1 MSEVDV
7 RDLAREGLPRGQF
20 PAGAHSDFRLHMAP
34 AVLAGI
40 ADHAKA
46 DDAVE
51 ICGVLVGGWEQDEQG
66 PYALVSDY
74 IRCDN
79 AASKFAE
86 VTFTHES
93 WAQINKEMDSK
104 YDDKRIVGWYH
115 SHPDFGIFL
124 SDRDCFI
131 QQHFFSGAGQVAY
144 VIDPVRD
151 LEGVFVWRNG
161 KPTPLPH
168 FWAGSE
174 VRVSQA
180 VDGERAHREGRGATM
195 RAMNDEA
202 AAGPPVVVERA
213 SLPLWA
219 TLLAGLGVFFMGYL
233 YAGLLSRSEEQRMM
247 EGTVARFFNYK
258 ILQSALP
265 SELLDVRKTL
275 AAIAAEFEKLPE
287 PGAEITKERA
297 ALAAKQ
303 RLVLSDNLEVLAAKL
318 ADIQEKYT
326 LSREEQ
332 LAYLRIYAEQERLLK
347 SLQTPPPAS
356 TSKDSGKVPA
366 NKEAAGKEAAGGQGT
381 EGETKDDAKQSKGDD

>member
-20 PAGAHSDFRLHMAP
+20 PAGTHSDFRLHMAP

-40 ADHAKA
+40 AGHAKA
-46 DDAVE
+46 DDSVE

-151 LEGVFVWRNG
+151 LEGVFVWRKG

-180 VDGERAHREGRGATM
+180 VDGERAHREGRGSTM
-195 RAMNDEA
+195 RAMSEDA
-202 AAGPPVVVERA
+202 ASGGSPTVVERPP
-213 SLPLWA
+213 LPLWMS
-219 TLLAGLGVFFMGYL
+219 LLAGLGVFLMGYM
-233 YAGLLSRSEEQRMM
+233 YAGLLSSAEEQRMM
-247 EGTVARFFNYK
+247 EGTVAHFMNAKVLR
-258 ILQSALP
+258 LGLDR
-265 SELLDVRKTL
+265 ELEAVRETM
-275 AAIAAEFEKLPE
+275 ARVGAEIGKLPP
-287 PGAEITKERA
+287 PGAEVTE
-297 ALAAKQ
+297 
-303 RLVLSDNLEVLAAKL
+303 
-318 ADIQEKYT
+318 
-326 LSREEQ
+326 
-332 LAYLRIYAEQERLLK
+332 
-347 SLQTPPPAS
+347 
-356 TSKDSGKVPA
+356 
-366 NKEAAGKEAAGGQGT
+366 KEAAAVKKQLQLLTDNVVVLERAVASIKDRYALSAAEQTTLARLLAEQQALFKAIPAPVTSPPKVSVDSSTTPPAATNSSSGDSSKNKSAEQV
-381 EGETKDDAKQSKGDD
+381 DDKN

>member
-20 PAGAHSDFRLHMAP
+20 PTGTHSDFRLHMAP
-34 AVLAGI
+34 AVLRGI
-40 ADHAKA
+40 EDHAKA
-46 DDAVE
+46 DDSVE

-151 LEGVFVWRNG
+151 LEGVFVWRKG

-195 RAMNDEA
+195 QAISDEA
-202 AAGPPVVVERA
+202 AAGGGSPAFVERP
-213 SLPLWA
+213 LVPLWT
-219 TLLAGLGVFFMGYL
+219 TLLAGLGVFFMGYM
-233 YAGLLSRSEEQRMM
+233 YAGLLSTAEEQRMM
-247 EGTVARFFNYK
+247 EGTVARFMNAK
-258 ILQSALP
+258 VLQLG
-265 SELLDVRKTL
+265 LDKDLEAVRETL
-275 AAIAAEFEKLPE
+275 ARVGDEMAKLSP
-287 PGAEITKERA
+287 PGAEMTDKEVA
-297 ALAAKQ
+297 AAKKQ
-303 RLVLSDNLEVLAAKL
+303 WQLLSDNLSVLERAIASIKDRYALSAAEQTTLARLLAEQQALLKVVPAPGATPPTTAGDSATKPAAK
-318 ADIQEKYT
+318 ADATTSASSKGEG
-326 LSREEQ
+326 
-332 LAYLRIYAEQERLLK
+332 AEQ
-347 SLQTPPPAS
+347 A
-356 TSKDSGKVPA
+356 
-366 NKEAAGKEAAGGQGT
+366 
-381 EGETKDDAKQSKGDD
+381 DDK

>member
-20 PAGAHSDFRLHMAP
+20 PAGTHSDFRLHMAP

-46 DDAVE
+46 DASVE

-151 LEGVFVWRNG
+151 LEGVFVWRKG

-174 VRVSQA
+174 VRISQA
-180 VDGERAHREGRGATM
+180 VDGDRAHREGRGATM
-195 RAMNDEA
+195 RAMSDEA
-202 AAGPPVVVERA
+202 AAGGSSTVVERA
-213 SLPLWA
+213 VTPLWM
-219 TLLAGLGVFFMGYL
+219 TLLSGLAVFFLGYL

-247 EGTVARFFNYK
+247 EGTIARFFNYK
-258 ILQSALP
+258 VLQSGLP
-265 SELLDVRKTL
+265 NEMLDVRKTL
-275 AAIAAEFEKLPE
+275 AAISAEFEKMPE
-287 PGAEITKERA
+287 PGAELSKEQA

-303 RLVLSDNLEVLAAKL
+303 RLVMSDNLEVLGTKL
-318 ADIQEKYT
+318 ADIQETYAI
-326 LSREEQ
+326 SREEQ
-332 LAYLRIYAEQERLLK
+332 LAYQAIYAEQQRLLK
-347 SLQTPPPAS
+347 ALQAPPPAA
-356 TSKDSGKVPA
+356 TPKA
-366 NKEAAGKEAAGGQGT
+366 AEKEAAVKAAASGKDAVDESRNDATQS
-381 EGETKDDAKQSKGDD
+381 KDDDKK

>member
-20 PAGAHSDFRLHMAP
+20 PAGVHSDFRLHIAP
-34 AVLAGI
+34 AVRRGI
-40 ADHAKA
+40 EDHAKA
-46 DDAVE
+46 DDSVE

-174 VRVSQA
+174 VCVSQT

-195 RAMNDEA
+195 RAMSDEA
-202 AAGPPVVVERA
+202 ASGGGHHVVVERPPM
-213 SLPLWA
+213 PLWT
-219 TLLAGLGVFFMGYL
+219 TLLAGLGVFFMGYM
-233 YAGLLSRSEEQRMM
+233 YAGLLSTAEEQRRM
-247 EGTVARFFNYK
+247 EGTVAHFMNAKVLRLGLDK
-258 ILQSALP
+258 DLEAVRVALARV
-265 SELLDVRKTL
+265 SGE
-275 AAIAAEFEKLPE
+275 IGKLPA
-287 PGAEITKERA
+287 PGAETTE
-297 ALAAKQ
+297 
-303 RLVLSDNLEVLAAKL
+303 
-318 ADIQEKYT
+318 
-326 LSREEQ
+326 
-332 LAYLRIYAEQERLLK
+332 
-347 SLQTPPPAS
+347 
-356 TSKDSGKVPA
+356 
-366 NKEAAGKEAAGGQGT
+366 KEAAAAKKQWQLLTDNLSVLERAIASIKDRYALSATEQTALARMLAEQQGLLKATPAPATDQPKAST
-381 EGETKDDAKQSKGDD
+381 ESPTKPPAAVDSSDGDSSKNKSAQQPDEKK